1 MGRRFFIIFT
11 ILLSQACW
19 RSKLIQLDGCVLLAA
34 IHVGGLNPTHDRSH
48 LALDVRVLSLVRVDG
63 GGEPSHEVINALR
76 FHTGNQRASKT
87 CVTWWAKAEAHLQ
100 PTTAVWRSF
109 DVDAVAATQWDAA
122 AALWLVRVYDRWAA
136 ARRRDAPAA
145 HAGTEGHAVEVGDV
159 DPIKDA
165 LVGCAAAAYRPRKI
179 HLDLVVVNARILP
192 RLLQLAPQAL
202 GSTALQQRLRS
213 RQRPTRLGVLHVL
226 VAPSL
231 AGAGGWAG
239 CEHISSAEV
248 GTTRCR
254 SDVYSHWEGTL
265 P

>member
-1 MGRRFFIIFT
+1 VGRRFFIMFT

-100 PTTAVWRSF
+100 PTTAVWRSY
-109 DVDAVAATQWDAA
+109 DVGSSDAA
-122 AALWLVRVYDRWAA
+122 AAFRVYDGWAA

-145 HAGTEGHAVEVGDV
+145 QASTEGHAVEVGDV
-159 DPIKDA
+159 DPIHDA
-165 LVGCAAAAYRPRKI
+165 LVGCAAAAYRKREI

-202 GSTALQQRLRS
+202 ASTALQQRLRS